1 MEATGPSF
9 RVAGW
14 TTIASGLLAAV
25 GVVFLILMFAA
36 FAVGS
41 ASAGRAFGRI
51 NDVLILVAYLLTA
64 PGVLAIRAIVR
75 PRAPVLAD
83 LATVLG
89 LVAIAGIVVLQAML
103 VAEVLTFEQQ
113 VGPVSV
119 ALIALG
125 VWFVVAGRMATLA
138 GFAPHGA
145 RMGLI
150 AATYVG
156 YPIWAI
162 WIGRRFLGRTAGT
175 QPRSGLLPDRP
186 DADEPSW

>member
-1 MEATGPSF
+1 MEASGSTL
-9 RVAGW
+9 RAVGW

-25 GVVFLILMFAA
+25 GVVFLTFMFAA

-41 ASAGRAFGRI
+41 TSAGRAFGRI
-51 NDVLILVAYLLTA
+51 NDILILVAYLLTV
-64 PGVLAIRAIVR
+64 PSVLAVRAIAR
-75 PRAPVLAD
+75 PRAPVPAD
-83 LATVLG
+83 LAAILG
-89 LVAIAGIVVLQAML
+89 LVAIGGIVVLQAML

-125 VWFVVAGRMATLA
+125 VWFIVAGRMATLA

-145 RMGLI
+145 RMGLV

-162 WIGRRFLGRTAGT
+162 WIGRRFLGRSAG
-175 QPRSGLLPDRP
+175 RHARCGLLPDRP